1 MQCSLVNSLK
11 RFFSRAKTQQLTTMG
26 SESSVS
32 SDPYERIKQLERVV
46 EEQEEQIDEL
56 RGRIENQQSNLAHRM
71 QCIEKLQRERDEL
84 RKQNADLVLK
94 VAQLSRRQSVS
105 SGGASPSLTRVSP
118 PQLPR

>member
-1 MQCSLVNSLK
+1 
-11 RFFSRAKTQQLTTMG
+11 MG

-84 RKQNADLVLK
+84 RKQNADLVAK
-94 VAQLSRRQSVS
+94 VAQLSLAPLGVLFVMKTLEDER
-105 SGGASPSLTRVSP
+105 
-118 PQLPR
+118 